1 MEGKTMFVEIQKQVG
16 AAHFVLP
23 VEAVKDSK
31 SLPVVVHPDKV
42 AVQSGKGESV
52 YRFPDGFRVRPKSCS
67 GLKWLE
73 GDGLHLRLSVVEEEA
88 EEQKEKEEDGRGEE
102 NGPDIKPGHTRMCC
116 AMCGHQ
122 LLKPSF
128 CAKRVLPLPSDGWQE
143 AVAHSFCHKSQDTQ
157 NMAAQTLAPRPADI
171 LTGTGHVLV
180 HAKAIHSDNV
190 DVVDSEDKMVLV
202 PLVRCKRCRSQVGIG
217 VTTGKKK
224 TPAQATPEPPCAI
237 KLYLSN
243 ITVHEEGSTCSPVT
257 PGHASPGQDSVLAQ
271 QLLKESESQY
281 CLRFVV
287 QDLRA
292 DVYLLMWL
300 LKSETRLMTISTQG
314 SVSSRDILKILYLPL
329 PRDGVNKLLLESW
342 KKDENVG
349 LLSYPRDTCLHL
361 VSHLV
366 SHTQSLPVSLRSMN
380 NFMVGF
386 LTLKNNPESK
396 TT

>member
-1 MEGKTMFVEIQKQVG
+1 MEGKTLFVEIQKQVG
-16 AAHFVLP
+16 AVHFVLP
-23 VEAVKDSK
+23 VEAINEGQ

-42 AVQSGKGESV
+42 TVQSGDDESV

-67 GLKWLE
+67 GL
-73 GDGLHLRLSVVEEEA
+73 
-88 EEQKEKEEDGRGEE
+88 
-102 NGPDIKPGHTRMCC
+102 N
-116 AMCGHQ
+116 
-122 LLKPSF
+122 

-171 LTGTGHVLV
+171 LTGTMHVLV

-190 DVVDSEDKMVLV
+190 EVVDSEDKMVLV

-224 TPAQATPEPPCAI
+224 KTSAQATPEPPGAI

-243 ITVHEEGSTCSPVT
+243 ITVHEGGSTCPPVT
-257 PGHASPGQDSVLAQ
+257 PAHTSPGQDSVLAQ

-314 SVSSRDILKILYLPL
+314 SVSSRDVLKILYLPL

-342 KKDENVG
+342 QKDENVG

-366 SHTQSLPVSLRSMN
+366 SHTQSLPASLRNMN

-386 LTLKNNPESK
+386 LTLKNNSVSSK

>member
-1 MEGKTMFVEIQKQVG
+1 MEGKTLFVEIQKQVG

-23 VEAVKDSK
+23 VEAVKEDK
-31 SLPVVVHPDKV
+31 SLPVLVHPDKITV
-42 AVQSGKGESV
+42 KSGDGESI

-67 GLKWLE
+67 GLKWLD
-73 GDGLHLRLSVVEEEA
+73 GDGLHLRLSVEEE
-88 EEQKEKEEDGRGEE
+88 EEQKEEEDDGREE
-102 NGPDIKPGHTRMCC
+102 DGPDIKPGQTTMCC
-116 AMCGHQ
+116 AMCGQQ

-143 AVAHSFCHKSQDTQ
+143 AVAHSFCHKSPDTQ
-157 NMAAQTLAPRPADI
+157 NMAAQTLAPRQADI

-180 HAKAIHSDNV
+180 HSKAIHSDNV
-190 DVVDSEDKMVLV
+190 DIVVSEDKMVV
-202 PLVRCKRCRSQVGIG
+202 APLVRCKRCRSQVGVG
-217 VTTGKKK
+217 VTTGKK
-224 TPAQATPEPPCAI
+224 TTSAQETPEPPGAI
-237 KLYLSN
+237 KLYLSD
-243 ITVHEEGSTCSPVT
+243 ITVHAQVSTCSPVT
-257 PGHASPGQDSVLAQ
+257 PVSPGQDGILAQ

-300 LKSETRLMTISTQG
+300 LKSETRLMTISPHGT
-314 SVSSRDILKILYLPL
+314 VSCQDVLKILYLPF
-329 PRDGVNKLLLESW
+329 PRNGVSKLLLESW

-349 LLSYPRDTCLHL
+349 LLSYPRHTCLHL
-361 VSHLV
+361 VSHLA
-366 SHTQSLPVSLRSMN
+366 SHTHSLPVSLRSMN

-386 LTLKNNPESK
+386 LKLRNVPVSI

>member
-1 MEGKTMFVEIQKQVG
+1 MEGKTLFVEIQKQVG

-31 SLPVVVHPDKV
+31 SLPVHVHPDKITV
-42 AVQSGKGESV
+42 GSGDGGSV

-67 GLKWLE
+67 GLKWLD
-73 GDGLHLRLSVVEEEA
+73 GDGLHLRLSVVEEE
-88 EEQKEKEEDGRGEE
+88 EQKEEEEDGRGEE
-102 NGPDIKPGHTRMCC
+102 EGPDIKPGKTRMCC
-116 AMCGHQ
+116 AKCGQQ

-157 NMAAQTLAPRPADI
+157 NMAAQTLAPRQADI

-190 DVVDSEDKMVLV
+190 EVVVPEDKMVQV
-202 PLVRCKRCRSQVGIG
+202 PLVRCKRCRSQVGVG
-217 VTTGKKK
+217 VTSGKKSTSAQE
-224 TPAQATPEPPCAI
+224 TPQPPGAI
-237 KLYLSN
+237 KLYLSE
-243 ITVHEEGSTCSPVT
+243 ITVHAEGSTCSPVT
-257 PGHASPGQDSVLAQ
+257 PCHTSPEQDGILAQ

-300 LKSETRLMTISTQG
+300 LKSETRLMTISTRG
-314 SVSSRDILKILYLPL
+314 PVSSHDVLKILYLPL
-329 PRDGVNKLLLESW
+329 PRNGVNKLLLESW

-366 SHTQSLPVSLRSMN
+366 SHTHSLPPSLRSMN

-386 LTLKNNPESK
+386 LKLKNVPVSI